1 MKNILIHGL
10 GQNHKSWNET
20 IKFLEIDNI
29 DVLCPALLKC
39 QVAIAMIIKTYFLLS
54 LISVTIRKENLIY
67 VDFH

>member
-20 IKFLEIDNI
+20 I
-29 DVLCPALLKC
+29 
-39 QVAIAMIIKTYFLLS
+39 AMIIKAYFLLS

>member
-1 MKNILIHGL
+1 M
-10 GQNHKSWNET
+10 
-20 IKFLEIDNI
+20 FF
-29 DVLCPALLKC
+29 VLHFLKC